1 MYHIRNS
8 ISRRVVVFVG
18 STRYA
23 VLVPSNPLCKKVPHN
38 TNNGRAYHHNTS
50 DAPIHKPNFGVV
62 AAMTNDG
69 VIGINGHLP
78 WNDTPI
84 SQDLQHFINLTRN
97 KILIVGRKTFADED
111 PSGGHVKHVRTC
123 IVVSKTMDYEDL
135 VSRRKID
142 SNVGDTTV
150 YPQLVLARSFG
161 EALDIASAEMQSSSG
176 SSERTNEAYNDTK
189 PLDIWVAG
197 GERIYQ
203 EALQHKNA
211 TEVHL
216 THVDMTV
223 LNQTTTKDTVAAY
236 FPVQYLERC
245 GFHEVS
251 RFKSGI
257 CTFCVYKRLLL
268 GYRSS

>member
-78 WNDTPI
+78 WSDTPI

-97 KILIVGRKTFADED
+97 KILIVGRKTFAD
-111 PSGGHVKHVRTC
+111 PSGAAAMSNMLGHS
-123 IVVSKTMDYEDL
+123 IVLWFE
-135 VSRRKID
+135 
-142 SNVGDTTV
+142 N
-150 YPQLVLARSFG
+150 
-161 EALDIASAEMQSSSG
+161 
-176 SSERTNEAYNDTK
+176 
-189 PLDIWVAG
+189 
-197 GERIYQ
+197 
-203 EALQHKNA
+203 
-211 TEVHL
+211 
-216 THVDMTV
+216 
-223 LNQTTTKDTVAAY
+223 
-236 FPVQYLERC
+236 
-245 GFHEVS
+245 
-251 RFKSGI
+251 
-257 CTFCVYKRLLL
+257 
-268 GYRSS
+268 